1 MSNDTSQISE
11 REREIL
17 RLVAMGAT
25 NQQIASQ
32 LHISINTV
40 KVHLRNIFE
49 KIGVASRT
57 EATVYAIRQGLV
69 QLDDQPNQLADRAS
83 IDFASDIAPPPPEP
97 LIEPVPLK
105 EDLPD
110 PVLMHAAL
118 LSAPDIPAIVIE
130 QPRSVATA
138 RRPIVA
144 LAAIAVAVLLVGT
157 LAYFLLK
164 PQSPPTGATPAAAP
178 VASPAQLNQWKKHAA
193 WPHPRADFAVTAYEG
208 KLYAIGGATAAGP
221 SSALDRYDP
230 AQDQWVS
237 LNEKPTPVTQVQAV
251 TIGGRI
257 YIPGGEGQNGEVLTT
272 FEAYDPRSQR
282 WEALPALPAPRSR
295 YALAGFEGQLYLFGG
310 WDGSQARKEV
320 FNYNPASKKWAERT
334 SMQTAR
340 SNAGAALVEERIYV
354 IGGENA
360 QGAVRANERFD
371 PTNSGASAWESVVPL
386 AAAIATP
393 AVVGTVD
400 SVLVFDPELRTVT
413 QYSPAK
419 DSWATPL
426 TIPPNTAISSRALPL
441 STSIFLFGPP
451 AGSEAGALSE
461 YQVSYTTLFPVIG
474 TGQ

>member
-1 MSNDTSQISE
+1 MSSDTSQISE

-17 RLVAMGAT
+17 CLVAMGAT
-25 NQQIASQ
+25 NQQIAHQ

-69 QLDDQPNQLADRAS
+69 PLDRQPNLAAS
-83 IDFASDIAPPPPEP
+83 APADFAPDIAPLHSEALIAPVMLKDDPAAASLTREATFIASDIPP
-97 LIEPVPLK
+97 V
-105 EDLPD
+105 D
-110 PVLMHAAL
+110 
-118 LSAPDIPAIVIE
+118 IE
-130 QPRSVATA
+130 QTRSVAA
-138 RRPIVA
+138 LRRPMVA
-144 LAAIAVAVLLVGT
+144 LAIVGVVVLLAGALT
-157 LAYFLLK
+157 YFLLQR
-164 PQSPPTGATPAAAP
+164 QSPSVGATPSAAP
-178 VASPAQLNQWKKHAA
+178 AASPVQLNRWKTHAA
-193 WPHPRADFAVTAYEG
+193 WPRPRADFAVTTYDG
-208 KLYAIGGATAAGP
+208 KLYAAGGTNGAGP
-221 SSALDRYDP
+221 SGALDRYDP

-237 LNEKPTPVTQVQAV
+237 LNEKLTPVTRVQAV

-257 YIPGGEGQNGEVLTT
+257 YIPGGEGKNGEVLST
-272 FEAYDPRSQR
+272 FEAYEPRSQQ
-282 WEALPALPAPRSR
+282 WETLPALPAPRSR

-320 FNYNPASKKWAERT
+320 FEYNPASKKWIERD

-340 SNAGAALVEERIYV
+340 SNAGAALVEDRIYV
-354 IGGENA
+354 IGGENE

-371 PTNSGASAWESVVPL
+371 PTSSGASAWESVVPL
-386 AAAIATP
+386 ATAIATP

-400 SVLVFDPELRTVT
+400 SVLVFDPQLHTAT

-419 DSWATPL
+419 DSWTAPL
-426 TIPPNTAISSRALPL
+426 AIPADTAISSRALPL

-451 AGSEAGALSE
+451 GGSGAGALSE